1 MTTRNELSAA
11 HRLRVGFL
19 GGTPTPWDYMWNADT
34 ELFEGQHRAAVD
46 GSVVWV
52 EASEEDL
59 AGFPALTD
67 YKLSFLGWD
76 HHWWY

>member
-1 MTTRNELSAA
+1 MQSFLFSHVPD
-11 HRLRVGFL
+11 HRRG
-19 GGTPTPWDYMWNADT
+19 PTPWDYMWNADT

-76 HHWWY
+76 YHWWY